1 MHTLLTDVK
10 GWKNPG
16 EHASHV
22 GCKVTDPAAKV
33 YFPGGHL
40 VWAVHQ
46 SVLVLLVDVKDL

>member
-33 YFPGGHL
+33 YVPGGHL
-40 VWAVHQ
+40 VWAVQ
-46 SVLVLLVDVKDL
+46 KSSSVLFFDVMAL